1 MEVRIDKLYENGQ
14 MALWKNAMFYGEMSK
29 EKNIAADLLDP
40 VRASSQTSPSV
51 VTNKTDFE
59 NFDDAI
65 DG

>member
-1 MEVRIDKLYENGQ
+1 
-14 MALWKNAMFYGEMSK
+14 MFYGEMSK